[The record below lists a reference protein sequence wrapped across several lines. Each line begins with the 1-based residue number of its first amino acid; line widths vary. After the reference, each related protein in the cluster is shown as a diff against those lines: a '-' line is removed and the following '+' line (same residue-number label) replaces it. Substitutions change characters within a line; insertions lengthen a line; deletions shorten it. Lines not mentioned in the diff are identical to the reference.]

1 MAFDG
6 RIFAALAGVAA
17 MGSTA
22 VADTLPTHR
31 IPAALAVEAA
41 SETVAACAKQ
51 GYHETAQ
58 VVDADGVIIA
68 TIRGDG
74 VGAHSLDSALDKAY
88 TAASFKNDTLALAE
102 RAKGEDSIAP
112 LAKLPHVMF
121 FGGGVVDQARRRDDR
136 RDRRRR
142 RSGRQTGRRLRA
154 RRPGEDQGSSAVERR
169 AAASKSAAS
178 RVCLQWTKNAA
189 LRGRRGPCFR
199 CLWHRRRLAQRSG
212 AGSDAASLLA
222 TRPDAD
228 PAAFADAW
236 RRRYSPAMEEVRSG
250 RRPFA
255 RLDVLH
261 RENLEAVAAGIRDR
275 SRHGPAFR
283 AGCAEP
289 RLASA

>member
-51 GYHETAQ
+51 GYRETAQ

-88 TAASFKNDTLALAE
+88 TAASFRNDTLALAE

-121 FGGGVVDQARRRDDR
+121 FGGGVVIKLGDETIGAIGAAGAPGGKLDTPARAPAWRKLRTVCSRKTRR
-136 RDRRRR
+136 
-142 RSGRQTGRRLRA
+142 GQQIGGVARLPPMDKKCR
-154 RRPGEDQGSSAVERR
+154 
-169 AAASKSAAS
+169 AS
-178 RVCLQWTKNAA
+178 RT
-189 LRGRRGPCFR
+189 
-199 CLWHRRRLAQRSG
+199 
-212 AGSDAASLLA
+212 
-222 TRPDAD
+222 
-228 PAAFADAW
+228 
-236 RRRYSPAMEEVRSG
+236 
-250 RRPFA
+250 
-255 RLDVLH
+255 
-261 RENLEAVAAGIRDR
+261 
-275 SRHGPAFR
+275 
-283 AGCAEP
+283 
-289 RLASA
+289 